1 MTLKEIS
8 RYYELRQRLT
18 RYNEALLALR
28 TAAENIT
35 SQLDG
40 IPPSGNPADKVAH
53 YGGLIAQLETDI
65 ERNNEELREA
75 KKTALRYIRQ
85 IDDMYLQTIF
95 LLRFIECLSWDDIA
109 LSMGKEEAADSI
121 RMACYRCL
129 DKKK

>member
-40 IPPSGNPADKVAH
+40 IPPSGKPTDKVAH
-53 YGGLIAQLETDI
+53 YGGLIAQLEADI

-75 KKTALRYIRQ
+75 K
-85 IDDMYLQTIF
+85 
-95 LLRFIECLSWDDIA
+95 
-109 LSMGKEEAADSI
+109 EAAWKSLLGGLEG
-121 RMACYRCL
+121 L
-129 DKKK
+129 DD

>member
-8 RYYELRQRLT
+8 RYYELRQKLT

-40 IPPSGNPADKVAH
+40 IPPSGKPTDKVAH
-53 YGGLIAQLETDI
+53 YGGLIAQLEADI
-65 ERNNEELREA
+65 EKNNEELREA
-75 KKTALRYIRQ
+75 KETALRYIQQ

-109 LSMGKEEAADSI
+109 LSMGKEDATDGLKKS
-121 RMACYRCL
+121 CYRYL
-129 DKKK
+129 KEH

>member
-1 MTLKEIS
+1 VTLKEIS
-8 RYYELRQRLT
+8 KYYELRQRLT

-40 IPPSGNPADKVAH
+40 IPPSGKPTDKVAH
-53 YGGLIAQLETDI
+53 YGGLIAQLEADI
-65 ERNNEELREA
+65 ERNNKELREA
-75 KKTALRYIRQ
+75 KETVLRYIRQ

-109 LSMGKEEAADSI
+109 LSMGKKEAADSI
-121 RMACYRCL
+121 RMACYRRL
-129 DKKK
+129 DKEE